1 MSRQTFFSSYFNS
14 SNDTDYVLTAREP
27 DSQSVSPLSPHA
39 AITID
44 REEFFN
50 FIIRPLTAVFEH
62 LFVYLRKHAC
72 MHSFMTVS
80 YTHLTLPTTP
90 YV

>member
-72 MHSFMTVS
+72 MHSFMMYS
-80 YTHLTLPTTP
+80 RPWKEIQRTP
-90 YV
+90 PI